1 LNFIIKTI
9 YNNLIMKTRIEKIN
23 ISDPDYIRY
32 LVKPMINLLVSG
44 LGYHIKENKEFPE
57 NDYLFMFNLMKMN
70 EKIF

>member
-1 LNFIIKTI
+1 
-9 YNNLIMKTRIEKIN
+9 MKTRIEKIN